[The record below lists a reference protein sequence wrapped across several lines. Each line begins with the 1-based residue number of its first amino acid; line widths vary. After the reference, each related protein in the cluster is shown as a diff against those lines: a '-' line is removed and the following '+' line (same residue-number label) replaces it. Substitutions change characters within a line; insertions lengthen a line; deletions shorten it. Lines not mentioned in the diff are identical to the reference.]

1 MRAMTQSATRT
12 ARSVGWVAVAL
23 GAALALHG
31 LAHLPGAVAAWG
43 LGEGAE
49 SDTWLEV
56 SGAAATLVG
65 VLWCLGALGF
75 VWAAVLVAWGRPA
88 RGVLAVVT
96 TSSLAL
102 CAVQLP
108 AAIVGLVID
117 AVILLVLVALVAR
130 ERWRSRPPA

>member
-1 MRAMTQSATRT
+1 MRTMTQGATST
-12 ARSVGWVAVAL
+12 ARSVGWVGVAL
-23 GAALALHG
+23 GAGLALHG

-43 LGEGAE
+43 LGDGAE
-49 SDTWLEV
+49 SDTWLEATGV
-56 SGAAATLVG
+56 GATILGA
-65 VLWCLGALGF
+65 LWCLGALGF

-117 AVILLVLVALVAR
+117 AVVLVVLAALVAR
-130 ERWRSRPPA
+130 ERWRSRASA